1 MVKSNLT
8 ELAAFFPASSG
19 RTEAAPQ
26 RLTLLPAGYI
36 FEPGE
41 TYAEAVAKREENA
54 RRINAKLAAKQLLRL
69 TAEANQAAD
78 ECAKSE
84 ALYKSSAGVLTPA
97 GRLPLLSIL
106 NMRRAKVEQLNA
118 EVNRIKAA
126 LACD

>member
-1 MVKSNLT
+1 MDKTNLI

-26 RLTLLPAGYI
+26 RLTLLPASYQLA
-36 FEPGE
+36 PGE
-41 TYAEAVAKREENA
+41 SYADAVAKREENA

-97 GRLPLLSIL
+97 GRLPLLSVL
-106 NMRRAKVEQLNA
+106 NMRRAKVETLNA
-118 EVNRIKAA
+118 EIERLKAA
-126 LACD
+126 ISCN